1 MNWKSYRQQ
10 SRDIQWGTNGDSLSI
25 EQVNCGSL
33 LRIADATELMAKR
46 YEELIQKAEFEER
59 RANRYASRLETE
71 QRRTAALRG
80 VIGRMKRQRSA
91 TKI

>member
-1 MNWKSYRQQ
+1 MTKKP
-10 SRDIQWGTNGDSLSI
+10 RD
-25 EQVNCGSL
+25 E
-33 LRIADATELMAKR
+33 
-46 YEELIQKAEFEER
+46 
-59 RANRYASRLETE
+59 YASRLETE

>member
-1 MNWKSYRQQ
+1 MNFRDASKSSWS
-10 SRDIQWGTNGDSLSI
+10 SRNWTPTVEEI
-25 EQVNCGSL
+25 NCGNL
-33 LRIADATELMAKR
+33 QRIADATELMAKR